1 MFIFM
6 PDLNLRIDPRTIDMT
21 NKIMTMLIGMK
32 NLF

>member
-6 PDLNLRIDPRTIDMT
+6 PDLDLRTDPRRIDMT
-21 NKIMTMLIGMK
+21 NKIMTMLVGTK